1 MNKSHAPTSL
11 NRRLF
16 LKSTVAVGGG
26 LMIGA
31 YLPDVLGDAGTV
43 ASAAGSLEPN
53 IWLRVNADDTVRV
66 MLTMLEMGQGV
77 MTSMPML
84 VAEELDVDWKNIKT
98 EWVPADAKYGNPN
111 FGGQQLTAGSNSV
124 RGMWKT
130 LREAGAGARAMLIAA
145 AAQTWNVPE
154 KTLTTE
160 KGEVV
165 HKASGRRLKY
175 GALVDKAAT
184 LPVPKQV
191 TLKDP
196 KSFTLMGTSVPRL
209 DIPEKV
215 NGSAVFGIDVKLPG
229 LLTARV
235 VRCPVFGG
243 TVASFNADKAKAVP
257 GVKHVVQI
265 SSGIAVVADNYWTAN
280 KGAQALEIKWD
291 EGKLATVNSAD
302 IMKKYAELAKLPGKV
317 ARNQGNADAA
327 LAGAP
332 KKIER
337 TFEAPFLAHAT
348 MEPMNCTADVKADSC
363 DVYVPTQGQT
373 ASQDAAMAASKLPR
387 EKVKIHTTYMG
398 GGFGRR
404 GEGDFVA
411 DAVETS
417 KAVGAPVKVV
427 WSRED
432 DMQHDFYRPIS
443 YARMSGAVDA
453 AGNATVFQ
461 QHTVQQ
467 SLMKRIGALPP
478 NGVDFIS
485 LDGSATLPYDIPNI
499 KVEYTEQDPG
509 IPFGFWRSV
518 GASFQGFAVEGFIDE
533 LAATAGKDPYQFRH
547 DLLRKAPRHRA
558 VLDLAAEKAGWGK
571 PVPQGRARGIAMMEA
586 FGSILSQ
593 VTEVSVDGKGA
604 VKIHRIVCS
613 VDTGWVI
620 HPDTIKAQMEGGI
633 VYGLT
638 AALKGDITILNGRVV
653 QKHFNDYQMLR
664 HPEMPVIEVY
674 IVPSVEM
681 PGGIGEP
688 STALAAGSLVNA
700 IYAATGKRIY
710 SLPIKPEALAPK
722 VTA

>member
-1 MNKSHAPTSL
+1 
-11 NRRLF
+11 
-16 LKSTVAVGGG
+16 
-26 LMIGA
+26 MIGA
-31 YLPDVLGDAGTV
+31 YLPEVLGEAGHV
-43 ASAAGSLEPN
+43 SDAAGSLEPN
-53 IWLRVNADDTVRV
+53 VWLRVNADDSVRV

-84 VAEELDVDWKNIKT
+84 VAEELDMDWTKIKT
-98 EWVPADAKYGNPN
+98 EWAPADAKYGNPN

-130 LREAGAGARAMLIAA
+130 LREAGAAARAMLVAA
-145 AAQTWNVPE
+145 AAQTWSVPE
-154 KTLTTE
+154 STLTTE

-196 KSFTLMGTSVPRL
+196 KNFTLMGTSVPRL

-215 NGSAVFGIDVKLPG
+215 NGSAMFGIDVKLPG

-243 TVASFNADKAKAVP
+243 TVASFNADKAKAIP

-265 SSGIAVVADNYWTAN
+265 SSGVAVVADNYWTAN

-317 ARNQGNADAA
+317 ARNQGNIDTA

-337 TFEAPFLAHAT
+337 FFEAPFLAHAT
-348 MEPMNCTADVKADSC
+348 MEPMNCTADVRADSC

-533 LAATAGKDPYQFRH
+533 LATMAGKDPYQFRH
-547 DLLRKAPRHRA
+547 GLLRKAQRHRA
-558 VLDLAAEKAGWGK
+558 VLDLAAEKAGWDK
-571 PVPQGRARGIAMMEA
+571 PLPQGRARGIAMMEA

-674 IVPSVEM
+674 IVPSLEM

-710 SLPIKPEALAPK
+710 SLPIKPEMLTPK
-722 VTA
+722 ATA